1 VQEEQVTS
9 EPVQEQGREE
19 VSDTVSASEQGV
31 QEEQVT
37 SEPVQEQG
45 REEVSDTVSASEQE
59 VQEEAVIS
67 EPVQEQGREEVSD
80 TVSAPEQ
87 EVQEEQVTPEPVQE
101 QGKEE
106 VSDTVSASEQEV
118 QVKPLTVVDKYS
130 DTVSATSGIDNRP
143 SEEVILDTLLKE
155 GKLTKEQ
162 EDKILE
168 MAIFIEEKRA
178 NDKLLG
184 KDATD
189 NYAEQF
195 LDNIIESKDFNNEQK
210 DVVLNAAVQAESMEL
225 KIAKLRGCVPATKQI
240 TQKHNVS
247 SLNKKQMINNAVIKD
262 KFYRD

>member
-1 VQEEQVTS
+1 M
-9 EPVQEQGREE
+9 QEQGKEE
-19 VSDTVSASEQGV
+19 VSDTVSV
-31 QEEQVT
+31 
-37 SEPVQEQG
+37 
-45 REEVSDTVSASEQE
+45 
-59 VQEEAVIS
+59 
-67 EPVQEQGREEVSD
+67 
-80 TVSAPEQ
+80 PEQ

-101 QGKEE
+101 QGKED
-106 VSDTVSASEQEV
+106 VSDTVSAPEQEV

-130 DTVSATSGIDNRP
+130 DTVSASSDIDNRP

-195 LDNIIESKDFNNEQK
+195 LDNIIESKDFSNEQK

-225 KIAKLRGCVPATKQI
+225 KIAKLRGCVPLTKHMVK
-240 TQKHNVS
+240 THNVS
-247 SLNKKQMINNAVIKD
+247 SLNKKQMINNAIIKD